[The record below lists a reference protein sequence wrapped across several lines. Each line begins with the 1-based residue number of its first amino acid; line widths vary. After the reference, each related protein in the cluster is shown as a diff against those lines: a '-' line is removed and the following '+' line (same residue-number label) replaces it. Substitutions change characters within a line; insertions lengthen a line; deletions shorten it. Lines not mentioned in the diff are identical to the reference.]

1 MQWNIDQNKNVFIHE
16 NAFEIVV
23 CQNGCHFVKGGDE
36 LNEPLPYVIPDYVR
50 TNKVNI
56 NNGVLFP
63 VLQSH
68 RRPWYRPYAF
78 WFVDVCYNRKCQDY
92 VYIKWKY
99 WSIM

>member
-63 VLQSH
+63 VLQSSPAMISTICILMCG
-68 RRPWYRPYAF
+68 RML
-78 WFVDVCYNRKCQDY
+78 Q
-92 VYIKWKY
+92 
-99 WSIM
+99 